1 MVSRRTGRKDID
13 MTLVQGVNYVAAA
26 FALCA
31 AILWFVS
38 ASVRT
43 PEAFANSVDLSNAT
57 WSSLR
62 GHGDS
67 SDLMDL
73 GAALKRQSRWSAH
86 AAICAGVAAI
96 LGAMPLI
103 CWKRLKLGHYPLG
116 CWWSTIPKKKV
127 RILLDVLGQRLA
139 VPHDGIG
146 QEHLGCRHHLRL
158 YKCHLSLHPV

>member
-1 MVSRRTGRKDID
+1 MPTSHAPLDRSAFSLSSCPKIRSRRK
-13 MTLVQGVNYVAAA
+13 
-26 FALCA
+26 
-31 AILWFVS
+31 
-38 ASVRT
+38 
-43 PEAFANSVDLSNAT
+43 
-57 WSSLR
+57 
-62 GHGDS
+62 
-67 SDLMDL
+67 
-73 GAALKRQSRWSAH
+73 SRWSAH

-158 YKCHLSLHPV
+158 YKCHLSLHPVLDDAPGHAHGLVAPL